1 MTLAPEITERI
12 QAVET
17 HLATLDPI
25 LHEFCTRRGYTFR
38 SFVGVWP
45 RRGAWRREEVD
56 RCFDLTMD
64 LTVPEVM
71 ERGFSPDMP
80 WSLYIAASTRPTY
93 DGSVRILTA
102 DVFRRL
108 PFSSLGDGLTAEL
121 EAGLATLRT
130 FTLEA
135 INERGQT
142 LGHAA

>member
-1 MTLAPEITERI
+1 
-12 QAVET
+12 
-17 HLATLDPI
+17 
-25 LHEFCTRRGYTFR
+25 
-38 SFVGVWP
+38 
-45 RRGAWRREEVD
+45 
-56 RCFDLTMD
+56 FDLTMD

-121 EAGLATLRT
+121 EAGLATLRP

-135 INERGQT
+135 INERGRRGALRVCERRWRRDTFRSSSWQSH
-142 LGHAA
+142 LLFVGPQRQFDGG